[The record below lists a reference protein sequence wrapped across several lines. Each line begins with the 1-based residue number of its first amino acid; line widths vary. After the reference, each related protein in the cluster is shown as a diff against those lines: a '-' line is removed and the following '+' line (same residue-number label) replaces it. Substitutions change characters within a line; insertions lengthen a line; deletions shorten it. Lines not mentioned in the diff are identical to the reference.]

1 MDKKEIKAAIKEIE
15 YEQLSRELRQSFL
28 EKGIYGW
35 YRDPEDPDCKITKR
49 GWKKNNVITW
59 CND

>member
-15 YEQLSRELRQSFL
+15 YEQLSRELRQTFL

-35 YRDPEDPDCKITKR
+35 YRDPETPDCKITKK
-49 GWKKNNVITW
+49 GWKKNGKITW
-59 CND
+59 VS

>member
-15 YEQLSRELRQSFL
+15 QEQLSRELQQSFL

-35 YRDPEDPDCKITKR
+35 YRDPETPDCKITKR
-49 GWKKNNVITW
+49 GWRKNGVITW
-59 CND
+59 VS